1 MQFTLLLFPEET
13 VETNSHHRGWKKIK
27 GKAKTSL
34 PYQIIVR
41 KTQFTADRTD
51 SDSIMTTATNA
62 GTALHSNNNAAIS
75 LAGHI
80 LPEGY

>member
-1 MQFTLLLFPEET
+1 MQTN
-13 VETNSHHRGWKKIK
+13 TNSQHKGW
-27 GKAKTSL
+27 GKSKNITAAQNTL
-34 PYQIIVR
+34 PRQ

-51 SDSIMTTATNA
+51 SDSIMTTAANA